1 MLALS
6 RLLSRAV
13 PRCGVL
19 VLLVCAG
26 ACDESNAAEPATTPA
41 TATRQP
47 EAPSPPAGIEGARQ
61 VLAPFLV
68 AGADLPAL
76 SQALK
81 PQPEDYAAVFE
92 GEAAAKA
99 KAYYEQQWADGV
111 ALLHKPEQTE
121 LHLWQATTEQLTN
134 EPKGNVMKSDAK
146 HFPGGYSKVAPHVK
160 KGLTFYAFRIAK
172 PGSDTGMIFDGLV
185 HVNGR
190 WVMFAKPWIA
200 LGLEGKDKIEKLMDE
215 GSPAMIGEFLA
226 KQKK

>member
-1 MLALS
+1 MHAFT

-13 PRCGVL
+13 PRCCAL
-19 VLLVCAG
+19 ALLVCAP
-26 ACDESNAAEPATTPA
+26 ACDESNAAEPASAPA
-41 TATRQP
+41 TAAKQP

-68 AGADLPAL
+68 ASADLPAL

-81 PQPEDYAAVFE
+81 PRAEDYAAVFE

-99 KAYYEQQWADGV
+99 KAYYEKQWADGV

-146 HFPGGYSKVAPHVK
+146 HFPGGYSKVAPHLK
-160 KGLTFYAFRIAK
+160 KGLTFYAFRVAK
-172 PGSDTGMIFDGLV
+172 PGSETGMIFDGLV

-190 WVMFAKPWIA
+190 WVIFAKPWIA
-200 LGLEGKDKIEKLMDE
+200 LGLDSKDKIEKLMDD
-215 GSPAMIGEFLA
+215 GSPAMIEEFFA